1 VQFGAHVSSSG
12 GIDTAI
18 DRAEKIGV
26 DAVQV
31 FTQSPRMW
39 RPTAHT
45 PEAIERFKARRAEA
59 GIGAVVCHAL
69 YLINLGAP
77 KFYEKSVEAL
87 RATVDVACAIEAD
100 GVIFHT
106 GSHLG
111 AGFESALD
119 RVVPAL
125 LQCLERCDDRT
136 WLLIENTAGAGG
148 TIGRSL
154 EELAAICDRLDGH
167 PRIGVC
173 LDSCHL
179 YASGYDVTDRGELD
193 RILARVDE
201 LIGLDRLRA
210 LHVNDSAAPLASNR
224 DRHAN
229 IGEGLMGEQLGVF
242 LSHPKLQKLP
252 VFLETPG
259 ADKHGPDANEVQKLR
274 ELHARWARPAKRK
287 SRASATR
294 RSKRG

>member
-1 VQFGAHVSSSG
+1 
-12 GIDTAI
+12 
-18 DRAEKIGV
+18 
-26 DAVQV
+26 
-31 FTQSPRMW
+31 P
-39 RPTAHT
+39 
-45 PEAIERFKARRAEA
+45 
-59 GIGAVVCHAL
+59 
-69 YLINLGAP
+69 
-77 KFYEKSVEAL
+77 
-87 RATVDVACAIEAD
+87 
-100 GVIFHT
+100 

-111 AGFESALD
+111 AGFDKALD
-119 RVVPAL
+119 RVARAL

-193 RILARVDE
+193 RVLARVDE

-210 LHVNDSAAPLASNR
+210 LHVNDCAAPLGPNR

-229 IGEGLMGEQLGVF
+229 IGGGRGGPARTAAAASRPPGTCRGL
-242 LSHPKLQKLP
+242 
-252 VFLETPG
+252 TPACPERTG
-259 ADKHGPDANEVQKLR
+259 R
-274 ELHARWARPAKRK
+274 RPSGWGR
-287 SRASATR
+287 RVPSATR
-294 RSKRG
+294 VRRGTGPFGTCRGLAPTWPGGHARRDIRAALWRTET